1 MRKIVRADN
10 IGSLLRPAYLLEA
23 RRAAREGKI
32 DAAQARAVEDR
43 AIREAIALQES
54 CGIDAI
60 TDGEFR
66 RMSFIATIGVRDA
79 DMGPL
84 TGFKALTTDAEW
96 TSLWKYPDGS
106 YGGLT
111 LPEDRTKARRSIV
124 VDKIGVRRDIVADEF
139 KFLKENVKK
148 GVAKYTFPAPSW
160 HRIAWDPKHSAD
172 AYPTAGEFLIA
183 MRDYIR
189 EVVRRLVD
197 AGCEYIHMDAPNYA
211 QWYIDPKV
219 REAFESWGHDMDTE
233 LIEDAEIDNSV
244 FDGISGITKGIHL
257 CRGNAP
263 RGRWIASGGYEA
275 IAERLYPLL
284 TNYNTLL
291 LEYDSPRAGDFSSL
305 GHVREDTTVVLGL
318 VTTKDGKLEDPG
330 AVEARI
336 RQAAELVPL
345 ERLAVSPQCGF
356 ASGEYADTMT
366 MIEEE
371 AKLRLVAD
379 VARRVW
385 PNG

>member
-1 MRKIVRADN
+1 
-10 IGSLLRPAYLLEA
+10 
-23 RRAAREGKI
+23 
-32 DAAQARAVEDR
+32 
-43 AIREAIALQES
+43 
-54 CGIDAI
+54 
-60 TDGEFR
+60 
-66 RMSFIATIGVRDA
+66 
-79 DMGPL
+79 
-84 TGFKALTTDAEW
+84 
-96 TSLWKYPDGS
+96 
-106 YGGLT
+106 
-111 LPEDRTKARRSIV
+111 
-124 VDKIGVRRDIVADEF
+124 
-139 KFLKENVKK
+139 
-148 GVAKYTFPAPSW
+148 
-160 HRIAWDPKHSAD
+160 
-172 AYPTAGEFLIA
+172 

-189 EVVRRLVD
+189 DVVKQLVD
-197 AGCEYIHMDAPNYA
+197 AGCQYIHMDAPNYA

-275 IAERLYPLL
+275 ISERLYPLL
-284 TNYNTLL
+284 TNYNTML

-305 GHVREDTTVVLGL
+305 KQVREDTTVVLGL
-318 VTTKDGKLEDPG
+318 VTTKDGALEDP
-330 AVEARI
+330 AAIEARV
-336 RQAAELVPL
+336 REAAELVPL
-345 ERLAVSPQCGF
+345 ERLALSPQCGF

-366 MIEEE
+366 MAQEE